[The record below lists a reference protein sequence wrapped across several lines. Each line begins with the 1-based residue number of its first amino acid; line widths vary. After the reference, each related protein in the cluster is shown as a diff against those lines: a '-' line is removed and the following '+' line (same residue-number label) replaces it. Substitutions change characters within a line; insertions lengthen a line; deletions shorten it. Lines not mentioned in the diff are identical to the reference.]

1 MKKFFASVLAVS
13 MAITGLHVT
22 SYASGDTP
30 MVSIEAQ
37 KSNPYMSEIDK
48 ELKDFFAK
56 YNAETNS
63 EKKDE
68 LLDTAINEVQSKID
82 SHAHFLNVMID
93 SAQGKDI
100 ENKFAAL
107 KLKHSILSTVKT
119 KEQEKRTAVAQK
131 EQEKQTAL
139 DEKDRELKA
148 KNHELQV
155 ALDKKEKENK
165 LEIEKLIKQAEKKS
179 VLDFKEGMTCGV
191 VIMGI
196 LGIAADIF
204 SSAIYQLLFRLM

>member
-13 MAITGLHVT
+13 MAVTGLHVT

-119 KEQEKRTAVAQK
+119 KEQEKQSAIAQK
-131 EQEKQTAL
+131 EYEKRSALNEKDNELRAKEREVQTAL
-139 DEKDRELKA
+139 DKKDSELRAKDR
-148 KNHELQV
+148 
-155 ALDKKEKENK
+155 ENK
-165 LEIEKLIKQAEKKS
+165 LEIEKLKEKNEFIHC
-179 VLDFKEGMTCGV
+179 LIF
-191 VIMGI
+191 GI
-196 LGIAADIF
+196 G
-204 SSAIYQLLFRLM
+204 AIVGELLTLWLEHITAKH